1 MDRKLMIFFL
11 SEYIYKDAMK
21 MSLIIL
27 YKIMNQFK
35 TVNLTSMYF
44 FSPRNFHT
52 YLMSHN
58 SLM

>member
-1 MDRKLMIFFL
+1 MIFFL

-44 FSPRNFHT
+44 FLLEIFIPI
-52 YLMSHN
+52 
-58 SLM
+58 